1 MGGARFPNRDARK
14 MLGVNRCGSVIGK
27 LQADRQSQKYTPG
40 SETASRLNPSLDR
53 IVAAGDVYPDVLL
66 WGQFSPERTSSK
78 HSSGSKSHFS
88 GDLMNEVD
96 RNCLCQNAFDDLS
109 HFSTLAEHPNRSSIQ
124 LSVFFDTGVFPADN
138 SASRRCEMQCA
149 TILERVTRNR
159 LVPVYP

>member
-14 MLGVNRCGSVIGK
+14 MLGVNRCGSVIGE
-27 LQADRQSQKYTPG
+27 LQADSQSQKDTPG
-40 SETASRLNPSLDR
+40 SETASRLIHPS
-53 IVAAGDVYPDVLL
+53 IALL
-66 WGQFSPERTSSK
+66 PQAMFTRTSFVGPVSPERTGGK

-149 TILERVTRNR
+149 RFLNV
-159 LVPVYP
+159 